1 MTRELVDALVTLP
14 LRERLTMRLVPSALY
29 YRRRLADEAEWG
41 EHELDVL
48 GEIMAPGGTAV
59 DVGAN
64 QGFFAY
70 AFSGIAAR
78 VEAFE
83 PNPDYAAFARAML
96 GSRARVHAVALSN
109 RSGTAEFVVPV
120 SEQGMALHLGG
131 SLNAATAEQGAAQR
145 FQVEVRTLDSYGLR
159 DVRTIKV
166 DVEGSEREVLEGGRE
181 TILRDRP
188 ALIVEP
194 ADGRPRRPGR
204 RGGGDLRHLRLCRLA
219 RHQGPPADR
228 GASRDPGIGEQHH
241 LGLADPQ
248 PQRPVPAAAIA
259 TPAQSNPLGNL
270 PGAFLSLMKGAA
282 LKRV

>member
-1 MTRELVDALVTLP
+1 VDWVPAFLRTHAPQAYGAGMTHKLADAFMTLP
-14 LRERLTMRLVPSALY
+14 FKERLTMRLVPSALY

-48 GEIMAPGGTAV
+48 SEIMAPGGTAV

-70 AFSGIAAR
+70 AFSKVAAR

-96 GSRARVHAVALSN
+96 GARARVHAVALSN
-109 RSGTAEFVVPV
+109 RSGTAQFVVPV

-131 SLNAATAEQGAAQR
+131 SLKAGVAEQGPAQR

-159 DVRTIKV
+159 DVRAVKV
-166 DVEGSEREVLEGGRE
+166 DVEGSEMEVLEGGRE

-188 ALIVEP
+188 ALIVELLTGAQADPVAVAEAICATYGCGAWLVTKDRQRVEALP
-194 ADGRPRRPGR
+194 AIRALGSNTTWGSPIRNRNVLFLPRR
-204 RGGGDLRHLRLCRLA
+204 
-219 RHQGPPADR
+219 
-228 GASRDPGIGEQHH
+228 
-241 LGLADPQ
+241 
-248 PQRPVPAAAIA
+248 
-259 TPAQSNPLGNL
+259 
-270 PGAFLSLMKGAA
+270 
-282 LKRV
+282 

>member
-14 LRERLTMRLVPSALY
+14 FGERLAMRLMPSALY

-48 GEIMAPGGTAV
+48 SEIMAPGGTAV

-70 AFSGIAAR
+70 AFSRIAAR

-109 RSGTAEFVVPV
+109 RSGTAQFVVPV

-131 SLNAATAEQGAAQR
+131 SLKAAAAEQGPAQR
-145 FQVEVRTLDSYGLR
+145 FQVEVRTLDSYGLH
-159 DVRTIKV
+159 DVRAVKV
-166 DVEGSEREVLEGGRE
+166 DVEGSETEVLEGGRE

-188 ALIVEP
+188 ALIVELLTGAQADPVAVAEAICATYGCGAWLVTKDRQRVEALP
-194 ADGRPRRPGR
+194 AIRALGSNTTWGSPIRNRNVLFLPRR
-204 RGGGDLRHLRLCRLA
+204 
-219 RHQGPPADR
+219 
-228 GASRDPGIGEQHH
+228 
-241 LGLADPQ
+241 
-248 PQRPVPAAAIA
+248 
-259 TPAQSNPLGNL
+259 
-270 PGAFLSLMKGAA
+270 
-282 LKRV
+282 